1 LEKFP
6 DLYYVIKDKDINKF
20 KPLVMKKVKEFS
32 GQIFKVE
39 MVGNR
44 FNMVST
50 AGKNVGSLGVNTGTR
65 KKAYQNGQ
73 ALKQIKTKSGSL
85 MYRLVDMKEY
95 SDLVAPLKTN
105 AEVNLEAPTK
115 HEDIKNFI
123 HNDSVSLKPES
134 IVMTDLKWKY
144 LIRSAVRAKNI
155 MMTGPAGCG
164 KTMAAKSLVKA
175 LNRPDFYFNLGATQ
189 DARATLI
196 GNTHFDSKKGTFFS
210 ESAFVKAITTE
221 NAVVLLDE
229 LSRAHPDAW
238 NILMTVLDGGQRYLR
253 LDEAEGSPIVNVAP
267 GVTFIAT
274 ANIGNEY
281 TSTRVLDRAILDRFT
296 TIEMDVLNDVQ
307 EFELLKYMFPEVN
320 EDDLKA
326 VAEISHHT
334 REVSRGESGK
344 LTNMVSTR
352 ASVETAGL
360 IYDGFSLTEAAE
372 ISMYPFFSND
382 GGVDSERT
390 YIIQLVQKYVK
401 TDSDENLFTTPEENE
416 GDTVIQW

>member
-1 LEKFP
+1 
-6 DLYYVIKDKDINKF
+6 
-20 KPLVMKKVKEFS
+20 MKKVKEFS

-50 AGKNVGSLGVNTGTR
+50 AGTIVGSLGVNTGTR

-105 AEVNLEAPTK
+105 AEVNVEAPTK

-221 NAVVLLDE
+221 NAVILLDE

-253 LDEAEGSPIVNVAP
+253 LDEAEGSPIVNVAS

-296 TIEMDVLNDVQ
+296 TIEMDVLTDVQ
-307 EFELLKYMFPEVN
+307 EFELLKYMFPEV
-320 EDDLKA
+320 DDYDLKA
-326 VAEISHHT
+326 VAEIAHHT
-334 REVSRGESGK
+334 REVSRGDSGK

-390 YIIQLVQKYVK
+390 YITQLVQKYVK
-401 TDSDENLFTTPEENE
+401 TDSDENLFTKPEETESDN
-416 GDTVIQW
+416 VIQW